1 MQATTTR
8 HFTTY
13 SGVKLPF
20 KLVSELTDADL
31 RNRNTF
37 FRGYFDSDDRLLG
50 FDKLVYGEIELA
62 HRYEYDAAGT
72 LRHAEITDVDGDVT
86 ELSFD
91 ASGSAIQ

>member
-1 MQATTTR
+1 MQAATTR

-31 RNRNTF
+31 GNRNTF
-37 FRGYFDSDDRLLG
+37 FRGYFNADDRLIG

-72 LRHAEITDVDGDVT
+72 LRRAEITDVDGEVT

-91 ASGSAIQ
+91 EAGRPSA